1 MKRERKATRK
11 HVSAMKPSANR
22 VSSQA
27 SASGVAAG
35 ADAGA
40 GPSLRDLLGASSEL
54 NANDDPGLEDPLE
67 FFMVSFII
75 MQSKLNY

>member
-1 MKRERKATRK
+1 MRDGGGGLGRKRRLGRDAL
-11 HVSAMKPSANR
+11 
-22 VSSQA
+22 
-27 SASGVAAG
+27 GLAAG

-54 NANDDPGLEDPLE
+54 YANDDPGLEDPLE
-67 FFMVSFII
+67 FFMVSYII